1 MKKILSI
8 VFAAVLLAALAVP
21 AAAAPEG
28 PQITL
33 QPQNY
38 QYPEYSVAM
47 YTVKATG
54 TNLRATWYLEFEG
67 TTYNISDYTN
77 GIEPWEYY
85 AGESYGPVQDGNTF
99 ICFFSGPNESA
110 D

>member
-54 TNLRATWYLEFEG
+54 TNLRATW
-67 TTYNISDYTN
+67 
-77 GIEPWEYY
+77 
-85 AGESYGPVQDGNTF
+85 
-99 ICFFSGPNESA
+99 
-110 D
+110 